1 MPSPGR
7 GTTFTDNNIAFSCF
21 LRPLTI
27 LYFFSFQKVLSLFA
41 LDDKRKQK
49 QSKYTSL

>member
-1 MPSPGR
+1 MPSGR

-21 LRPLTI
+21 LRPLTM